1 MSIADVNTT
10 SCLSTSF
17 GESGWAFQ
25 WNAMVCSI
33 PKCRSWKASY
43 GNYNVMTLLFPIL
56 FAGLRHSSD
65 MLKELL
71 TLIGVRQLG
80 CTVDPRRIVAWG
92 DKALHGGKTY
102 SITICLCGDW

>member
-1 MSIADVNTT
+1 
-10 SCLSTSF
+10 
-17 GESGWAFQ
+17 
-25 WNAMVCSI
+25 MVCSI
-33 PKCRSWKASY
+33 PECRSWKASY
-43 GNYNVMTLLFPIL
+43 GNSSVITLSFTIL

-80 CTVDPRRIVAWG
+80 CTVASRRIVAWG

-102 SITICLCGDW
+102 SITIFLWDVW